1 MNNVIEFVR
10 EAIGM
15 YVIFLGSI
23 LVVAVPSIP
32 FIENGSIGV
41 ALFSLIL
48 GSVLIF
54 TGISI
59 VGKDNL

>member
-23 LVVAVPSIP
+23 LVVSVPIIP
-32 FIENGSIGV
+32 FVENGSIGT
-41 ALFSLIL
+41 ALFSLIF
-48 GSVLIF
+48 GSGLIF
-54 TGISI
+54 TGKTI